1 MNFTKIRSAY
11 AHFKNARLRDRL
23 FSFTD
28 ISSLIDALPTEFE
41 VSTLGHSVEN
51 RSIRSVQWGTGPTKI
66 LIWSQ
71 MHGNEATGTMAIFDL
86 FGFLTSAAFKQEQL
100 DLSKACTLF
109 FIPMVNPDGAER
121 WTRRNAHQI
130 DINRDYLHARSPEAH
145 LLKKAQQDIQP
156 DFGFNLHD
164 QNTLWSVNGQDL
176 PAALS
181 FLAPATD
188 AALTVN
194 KTRGRAMEIIAEMF
208 KVVSPLLPDQ
218 IGLFDEEFEPR
229 AFGDNFQIN
238 GTSTILIEAGGYK
251 DDDEKQEIRAFYFL
265 SLLAG
270 VQSIANQTASE
281 NAIAQYR
288 NIPANGKKL
297 LHMIIHNVQVNGMV
311 CSLSLNYDDQLD
323 QGTRSIE
330 KHWAVHDIGDLTGW
344 KGYVTVENGILLIDT
359 PVVVDDVAHFDVI
372 AEGKTIYSFKNGI
385 LVHSDF

>member
-1 MNFTKIRSAY
+1 MNFSKIRSVY
-11 AHFKNARLRDRL
+11 AHFKSAHLRDRL
-23 FSFTD
+23 FSFKD
-28 ISSLIDALPTEFE
+28 ISSLIEGLPPSFE
-41 VSTLGHSVEN
+41 VTTLGHSVEN
-51 RSIRSVQWGTGPTKI
+51 RSIRLIQWGTGTTKI

-71 MHGNEATGTMAIFDL
+71 MHGNEATGTMAVFDL
-86 FGFLTSAAFKQEQL
+86 LGFLTSEDFKQEQS
-100 DLSKACTLF
+100 DLSKACTLY

-121 WTRRNAHQI
+121 WTRRNANQI
-130 DINRDYLHARSPEAH
+130 DINRDYLKARSPEAR
-145 LLKKAQQDIQP
+145 LLKKAQQDIEP

-164 QNTLWSVNGQDL
+164 QNTLWSVDGADL
-176 PAALS
+176 PATLS

-188 AALTVN
+188 AALSVN

-208 KVVSPLLPDQ
+208 NVISPLLPNQ

-270 VQSIANQTASE
+270 VQAIAEQTCSE
-281 NAIAQYR
+281 NTLAEYR

-297 LHMIIHNVQVNGMV
+297 LHMIFHNVRVNDMV
-311 CSLSLNYDDQLD
+311 CSLSLNYEDHFDED
-323 QGTRSIE
+323 TRSIE
-330 KHWAVHDIGDLTGW
+330 KHWTIHDIGDLTGW
-344 KGYVTVENGILLIDT
+344 KGYVIVDKGTFQIDT
-359 PVVVDDVAHFDVI
+359 PVVVDDDAHFDLI
-372 AEGKTIYSFKNGI
+372 DDGKTICSFKKGI